1 MTGPGSAT
9 DPADVTRPGGLAGGT
24 AAEVDLA
31 LPAEEGGG
39 RGREVVRRLRRSPSA
54 VLGLV
59 LVGLFVLV
67 GVFAPLL
74 APYSPTFVDLTDIR
88 PGDFPGPSREHLLGV
103 DNLGRDVFSR
113 ILYGARYSL
122 VIGVVS
128 VLIGASAGT
137 VLGLLAG
144 AFGGWVDGVVMRL
157 VDIMLAV
164 PSLLAAI
171 GIAALLGRSLTS
183 VMIAIGVVNVPIF
196 ARLLR
201 GAMLSQRES
210 DYALAATSLGVKRW
224 RVTLQHVFPNSLA
237 PVIVQGTLALAT
249 AIIDAAGLAFLGLGA
264 QDPRIPEWGR
274 MLADAQL
281 YLASEPLL
289 ALWPGL
295 AIMISVLGFYLFGEA
310 LREAL
315 DPKLRR

>member
-1 MTGPGSAT
+1 VSMQAATAADVEAT
-9 DPADVTRPGGLAGGT
+9 DVEAGS
-24 AAEVDLA
+24 
-31 LPAEEGGG
+31 G
-39 RGREVVRRLRRSPSA
+39 RRQEVVRRLRRSPMA
-54 VLGLV
+54 V
-59 LVGLFVLV
+59 VGLALVALFVVV
-67 GVFAPLL
+67 GVLAPWL
-74 APYSPTFVDLTDIR
+74 APYSPTAVDLTDVR
-88 PGDFPGPSREHLLGV
+88 PGNFPGPSADHWLGV

-113 ILYGARYSL
+113 IIYGARYSL

-128 VLIGASAGT
+128 VTIGASAGIL
-137 VLGLLAG
+137 LGLIAG
-144 AFGGWVDGVVMRL
+144 SFGGWVDSVVMRL
-157 VDIMLAV
+157 VDIMLAI

-183 VMIAIGVVNVPIF
+183 VMIAIGVVNIPIF

-210 DYALAATSLGVKRW
+210 DYALAAKSLGVKRW
-224 RVTLQHVFPNSLA
+224 RITLQHVFPNSLA

-264 QDPRIPEWGR
+264 QDPRVPEWGR